1 MIFSSLVPTLIK
13 VYLKNIYLYTNE
25 MKLNEGTLFYKN
37 VNGWKHTV
45 PVLFYRNWSRS
56 RWKNYPG
63 QKLEPVKNGPAPEHC
78 RAVCSCTLWMC
89 DNLPILSGSK
99 PSSQPRLIYI
109 YRFKYVSVIY
119 VPVFASRVMY
129 PHRYRYSA
137 AYWIDIFAAVLRSR
151 CRSEP
156 AYFGCSWRR
165 YEGPAPASA

>member
-13 VYLKNIYLYTNE
+13 GYLKNIYLYTNK

-45 PVLFYRNWSRS
+45 PVLFFIGTGAGAGGKTTRGRSWSRS
-56 RWKNYPG
+56 KMDRLRNTVEQYVLVHCKG
-63 QKLEPVKNGPAPEHC
+63 ATICRSCPVA
-78 RAVCSCTLWMC
+78 
-89 DNLPILSGSK
+89 K

-119 VPVFASRVMY
+119 VPVFASRVMDL
-129 PHRYRYSA
+129 HRYRYSA

-156 AYFGCSWRR
+156 AYFGCSWSR
-165 YEGPAPASA
+165 